1 MAVVKELDKRPIH
14 TPYVTARDR
23 KKTVNGFQE
32 GSAYLRRFYSTIDAE
47 IYFGDYF
54 VECCNAIDWTVQQ
67 NTQPLFGYNSY
78 VYDEVAQGNRIIQGS
93 FGIVSPSPNYL
104 YKILEE
110 AKQDPIT
117 TMESYVIPTHE
128 RIANKIVGAV
138 NTDLQGEIEN
148 PQHNCIWPQT
158 FDIDVML
165 GQSTGVGDPVHLVI
179 QGVKI
184 MSCHHQFTYVA
195 TNTVVE
201 AYTFVAR
208 DIKTIG

>member
-23 KKTVNGFQE
+23 KKTANGFQE

-78 VYDEVAQGNRIIQGS
+78 IYDEIAQGNRIIQGS

-184 MSCHHQFTYVA
+184 MSCHHQFTYTA

>member
-23 KKTVNGFQE
+23 KKSVNGFQE

-78 VYDEVAQGNRIIQGS
+78 IYDEVAQGNRIIQGR
-93 FGIVSPSPNYL
+93 FAITVPSPNYL
-104 YKILEE
+104 YKMLETARE
-110 AKQDPIT
+110 DPIT

-128 RIANKIVGAV
+128 RIANKIIGAV
-138 NTDLQGEIEN
+138 NTDLQGEIDN
-148 PQHNCIWPQT
+148 PEHNCIWPQT
-158 FDIDVML
+158 FDIDVMM
-165 GQSTGVGDPVHLVI
+165 GQSTGVGDPVHYVLE
-179 QGVKI
+179 GVKLT
-184 MSCHHQFTYVA
+184 SCNVLFQYSANNAVM
-195 TNTVVE
+195 E
-201 AYTFVAR
+201 AYTFIAR